1 MFCTAVVTTICMV
14 STWGALLNQRYMST
28 KTKTYRA
35 TTQLCMIKSSS
46 LNEIALNKQQGDTSF
61 LKFDGKLEVDN
72 DAAAA
77 NQFQIE

>member
-1 MFCTAVVTTICMV
+1 
-14 STWGALLNQRYMST
+14 MST

-77 NQFQIE
+77 NQLNKEEFLEAVKNANATQHFWAVPLT